1 MIYIFYIGRCFNV
14 YERGCTKDI
23 DDVYF
28 KWCDGYFHLEWRNDN
43 NNGMTLNISNP
54 LRFLRNLAFKATT
67 RDYNLTSNIML
78 QSFSK
83 HGAK

>member
-1 MIYIFYIGRCFNV
+1 MFMNGGVRKILAMFILNDAMVIF
-14 YERGCTKDI
+14 T
-23 DDVYF
+23 
-28 KWCDGYFHLEWRNDN
+28 EWRNDN

-54 LRFLRNLAFKATT
+54 SRFLWNLAFEATT